1 MAMMT
6 GQGIVLY
13 LGVTPLQLES
23 LRRGYEITPDQHSRR
38 FGLRSGPHG
47 AIERAHYFMNWSPEG
62 NLGICSIEEMKAVK
76 VFISGLGY
84 LRKYE
89 GGVLEW
95 TQRDEY
101 RCYGSI
107 SRGEFDSEGR
117 ELYRVEEIDMVS
129 LSHWQVRGRD

>member
-84 LRKYE
+84 LRNVGMVPSAE
-89 GGVLEW
+89 VNL
-95 TQRDEY
+95 TQRVESCTGWKRLIWY
-101 RCYGSI
+101 LFAIGKFEEGI
-107 SRGEFDSEGR
+107 ELKWFD
-117 ELYRVEEIDMVS
+117 
-129 LSHWQVRGRD
+129 Q